1 MQPAFPLC
9 NRSGRGG
16 FSRSSA
22 LPSVRAAVLAVC
34 LTLLAACS
42 SSTDPDRAV
51 PVAPSGPVAG
61 TAGALAARLVPG
73 ALAAAFARLDA
84 ADYDA
89 RVVVQELDE
98 SSQPLGRFER
108 TLRHAGG
115 RTRVLSTDA
124 SGTLA
129 DTAGLD
135 PARLTLRDPLP
146 AVLPDVPPYLAP
158 ATRDQYSVRVGAAR
172 GAVRAV
178 DVAHGTDAEQA
189 SERVAATVDT
199 ATGEVLR
206 MTVARSSRSA
216 IYDEATRAEVRLRP
230 FAGGVLP
237 VAVETTS
244 IVSSPLS
251 GIRTYRVAWQV
262 TPRPY

>member
-1 MQPAFPLC
+1 M
-9 NRSGRGG
+9 
-16 FSRSSA
+16 
-22 LPSVRAAVLAVC
+22 
-34 LTLLAACS
+34 
-42 SSTDPDRAV
+42 

-61 TAGALAARLVPG
+61 TPGALAARLVPG

-84 ADYDA
+84 TDYDA
-89 RVVVQELDE
+89 RVVVEELDA
-98 SSQPLGRFER
+98 SSVSLGRFER

-115 RTRVLSTDA
+115 QTRVGATTA

-135 PARLTLRDPLP
+135 PARLALCDPLP
-146 AVLPDVPPYLAP
+146 AVLPDVPAYLAP
-158 ATRDQYSVRVGAAR
+158 ATRDQYTVRVAPGRGSVRQ
-172 GAVRAV
+172 V

-189 SERVAATVDT
+189 VERVVAVVDT

-206 MTVARSSRSA
+206 VSVARSSRSA
-216 IYDEATRAEVRLRP
+216 IYDEATRADVRL
-230 FAGGVLP
+230 ASVGGRVLP

-251 GIRTYRVAWQV
+251 GTRAYRVSWRI
-262 TPRPY
+262 TPARETAQRAAPRVASTNTRNP